1 MTSHLKAIAAL
12 KSALAAAHEYEAECN
27 ERRRIARDGD
37 PRDAHFAAAD
47 HAEALNLVTAL
58 TREVRIIGG

>member
-27 ERRRIARDGD
+27 ERRRIASDGD
-37 PRDAHFAAAD
+37 PREAHFTARE
-47 HAEALNLVTAL
+47 HAESMNLVAVL
-58 TREVRIIGG
+58 TREVRVIGG

>member
-1 MTSHLKAIAAL
+1 MQSHRKAIAAL
-12 KSALAAAHEYEAECN
+12 KSALAAAQEYETECN

-37 PRDAHFAAAD
+37 PREAHFTARE
-47 HAEALNLVTAL
+47 HAEALNLVTVL